1 MIINL
6 TEFHAQ
12 FGAGRPPI
20 KESYWDKSVRSD
32 REVPILT
39 ALADYFKCRR
49 VLEIGV
55 NTGATSAAIL
65 AGNDIIAEYIGV
77 DLNKIWFV
85 DNMPAGHF
93 ALPDPRFRLIQS
105 AGGLYDM
112 KPADLAPV
120 DFVFIDADHSYKAI
134 KYDTEFARQALNP
147 AGGVIVWH
155 DYQHP
160 NCPDVRKYIHEINDQ
175 PGQPP
180 IVWVRDTTIC
190 YQIFEAKT
198 VKGKSKNA
206 NSKSKTSRIAAK
218 R

>member
-6 TEFHAQ
+6 TDFHAQ
-12 FGAGRPPI
+12 YGAGRPAI
-20 KESYWDKSVRSD
+20 KGAHSDIYVKS
-32 REVPILT
+32 EKEIPILT
-39 ALADYFKCRR
+39 ALVDHFKCRR

-65 AGNDIIAEYIGV
+65 AGNTVIEECIGV
-77 DLNKIWFV
+77 DLNKIWYV
-85 DNMPAGHF
+85 DEPAGHF

-112 KPADLAPV
+112 KPADLAPL

-134 KYDTEFARQALNP
+134 KYDTEFSRQALNP
-147 AGGVIVWH
+147 AGGVIAWH

-198 VKGKSKNA
+198 VKGKSKNG

>member
-6 TEFHAQ
+6 TDYHAKY
-12 FGAGRPPI
+12 GNGRPAI
-20 KESYWDKSVRSD
+20 KGAYSDIYVKSEKEIPV
-32 REVPILT
+32 LT
-39 ALADYFKCRR
+39 ALVDHFKCRR
-49 VLEIGV
+49 ILEIGC

-65 AGNDIIAEYIGV
+65 AGNDIITEYIGV
-77 DLNKIWFV
+77 DLNKIWYV
-85 DNMPAGHF
+85 DEPAGHF
-93 ALPDPRFRLIQS
+93 ALPDPRFRLVQS

-120 DFVFIDADHSYKAI
+120 DFVFVDADHSYKAI

-147 AGGVIVWH
+147 AGGVIAWH

-180 IVWVRDTTIC
+180 IIWVQGTTVC
-190 YQIFEAKT
+190 YQIIEAEKT

-206 NSKSKTSRIAAK
+206 NSKSKTSRIASQ